1 MTKRFWLKGAAL
13 LATGAYLAIG
23 LGGSGC
29 LTAVIQRILVAVAF
43 D

>member
-13 LATGAYLAIG
+13 LASGAYLAIG
-23 LGGSGC
+23 LGASGC
-29 LTAVIQRILVAVAF
+29 LSAVVQRVLVAVAF